1 MNETKNLLNITTNGK
16 PVTISGFTFINKSNQ
31 EDYGVGINA
40 VNNLTA
46 DGNTATTLKVHHCAF
61 RHNNKAGMLAEN
73 TDANSGLKLWNVL
86 FADGNGDG
94 IIINNGKSD
103 ITNATFVNNNGT
115 AVSTTSVYNS
125 VAWKNKDQAKLNSK
139 DHYNVIIDKNV
150 VNGDVLNG
158 PNFVDPEHGDYR
170 IRPSLMLLDKG
181 NNDKYQQN
189 VGLEEIYKDKSN
201 KDFDYAKNVCLRK
214 GSRQYRPTDWRQHRY
229 RCIRVRYGD
238 EIYYICEVC
247 TDKWNR

>member
-201 KDFDYAKNVCLRK
+201 KDFDYAKCLPQKR
-214 GSRQYRPTDWRQHRY
+214 
-229 RCIRVRYGD
+229 I
-238 EIYYICEVC
+238 
-247 TDKWNR
+247 